1 MKTKRILFLL
11 IIAMLVLS
19 SCRRPASTL
28 PGDETAPV
36 TPPEGSFPLPG
47 TASTDVMGQLEV
59 FATQTAQAALG
70 GGQVIP
76 TQPAL
81 TPGLPE
87 ATTPATPSGPTQVDV
102 PTEAPTAGDLAPQPT
117 ATQAPPVEIPEF
129 EVPNRYTL
137 QRGEYIFCIARRFNV
152 NPSELLSLNGLSQ
165 NQTVYPGTRL
175 EIPKTGNTFPGN
187 RQLRNHPT
195 TYTVASGDTIYT
207 IACQFGD
214 VDPRAIAAAN
224 GLQEPY
230 RLNPGQEIL
239 IP

>member
-1 MKTKRILFLL
+1 MKTKRVLFLL
-11 IIAMLVLS
+11 VIAMLILT
-19 SCRRPASTL
+19 SCRRPASTTN
-28 PGDETAPV
+28 GVETAPV
-36 TPPEGSFPLPG
+36 TPPEGGFPLPG
-47 TASTDVMGQLEV
+47 TAVTDVMGQLEV
-59 FATQTAQAALG
+59 FATQTAQAAQG

-76 TQPAL
+76 TDGAVSPTPLTPVAPDATVQDPTQPA
-81 TPGLPE
+81 
-87 ATTPATPSGPTQVDV
+87 ADTPAPTVPDLAQ
-102 PTEAPTAGDLAPQPT
+102 PTE
-117 ATQAPPVEIPEF
+117 TQAPPVEIPDF

-137 QRGEYIFCIARRFNV
+137 QRGEYVFCIARRFNV

-175 EIPKTGNTFPGN
+175 EIPKTGNSFPGN
-187 RQLRNHPT
+187 RELRDHPT

-207 IACQFGD
+207 IACMFGD

-230 RLNPGQEIL
+230 RLNPGDRLQ